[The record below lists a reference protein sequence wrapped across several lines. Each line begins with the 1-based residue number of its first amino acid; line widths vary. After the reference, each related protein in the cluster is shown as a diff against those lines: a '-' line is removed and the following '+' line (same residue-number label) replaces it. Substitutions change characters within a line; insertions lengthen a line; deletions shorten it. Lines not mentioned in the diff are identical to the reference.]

1 MSPGL
6 TPTKPQLPRAELQ
19 LPQAEFRLPRTE
31 SGSPIELRLGP
42 LSPGPGSTLR

>member
-6 TPTKPQLPRAELQ
+6 TPTKPQLPRAEL
-19 LPQAEFRLPRTE
+19 PQAESGCPGRS